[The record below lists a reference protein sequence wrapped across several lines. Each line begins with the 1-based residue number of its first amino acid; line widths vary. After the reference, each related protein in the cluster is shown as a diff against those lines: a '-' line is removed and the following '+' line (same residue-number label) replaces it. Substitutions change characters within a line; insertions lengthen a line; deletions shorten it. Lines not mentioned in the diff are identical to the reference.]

1 VGAVLVDIGLIEEA
15 ASLLREADASGTAI
29 KPVRDLLGTSTDI
42 DAAYAVQQINTD
54 RWVAAG
60 RRVSGRKIGV
70 TSKAIQ
76 QQVGVDQPDFGTLFA
91 DTEYGDGIEIESTRL
106 IQPRAEAE
114 VALVLER
121 DLVSP
126 PHGFAQIIHA
136 VAFALPA
143 IEVVDSRIANWDI
156 SIVDTVADNA
166 SCGLYVVGSRP
177 VPLTAFDA
185 RTVPMRMTLGG
196 QEVSTGTGAACLG
209 NPIHAARWL
218 ADTMCARGVPL
229 RAGDVIM
236 TGALGPMVPLTP
248 GQELVAEFG
257 PLGSVTTR
265 MTAPAPAG

>member
-1 VGAVLVDIGLIEEA
+1 MTVDRDLIEQAAEA
-15 ASLLREADASGTAI
+15 LWKAESSGVAI
-29 KPVRDLLGTSTDI
+29 APVRDLLGTSRDI
-42 DAAYAVQQINTD
+42 DAGYAVQEINTE
-54 RWVAAG
+54 RWMAAG

-91 DTEYGDGIEIESTRL
+91 DTEYGDGIEIDAGRL

-121 DLVSP
+121 DLDSA
-126 PHGFAQIIHA
+126 PHGFAEVIRA

-143 IEVVDSRIANWDI
+143 VEVVDSRIQGWDI

-177 VPLTAFDA
+177 VFLSAFDA
-185 RTVPMRMTLGG
+185 RTVPMRMTLDG
-196 QEVSTGTGAACLG
+196 QEVSTGVGAACLG
-209 NPIHAARWL
+209 NPLHAARWL
-218 ADTMCARGVPL
+218 ADTMCRRGVPL

-236 TGALGPMVPLTP
+236 TGALGPMVAIGP
-248 GQELVAEFG
+248 GQDLVAEFG
-257 PLGSVTTR
+257 DLGRVTTR
-265 MTAPAPAG
+265 IAAAG

>member
-1 VGAVLVDIGLIEEA
+1 MPVDVGLIEEA
-15 ASLLREADASGTAI
+15 ALLLRKADAARTPI
-29 KPVRDLLGTSTDI
+29 PPVRNLLGTRTDI
-42 DAAYAVQQINTD
+42 DAGYAVQQINTEH
-54 RWVAAG
+54 WVAQG

-70 TSKAIQ
+70 TSKAVM

-91 DTEYGDGIEIESTRL
+91 DTEYGDGIEIEASRL

-121 DLVSP
+121 DLLSP
-126 PHGFAQIIHA
+126 PHGFAEVVRA

-166 SCGLYVVGSRP
+166 SCGLYVVGTRP
-177 VPLTAFDA
+177 VPLSAFDA
-185 RTVPMRMTLGG
+185 RTVPMRMSLDAKV
-196 QEVSTGTGAACLG
+196 VSTGVGSACLG
-209 NPIHAARWL
+209 NPLHAARWL
-218 ADTMCARGVPL
+218 ADVMAVRGIPL

-236 TGALGPMVPLTP
+236 TGALGPMVPFGP

-257 PLGSVTTR
+257 DLGTVTTR
-265 MTAPAPAG
+265 MSER